1 MGLNHS
7 QLESHFEQRDFKFRG
22 TLDNYMNITH
32 KNWEMKNKCTDD
44 PAVLV
49 TSTVFFV
56 AIA

>member
-1 MGLNHS
+1 MTLN
-7 QLESHFEQRDFKFRG
+7 
-22 TLDNYMNITH
+22 NYMNITY
-32 KNWEMKNKCTDD
+32 KNYKKKNKCTDD

>member
-1 MGLNHS
+1 M
-7 QLESHFEQRDFKFRG
+7 
-22 TLDNYMNITH
+22 TLDNYMNITY
-32 KNWEMKNKCTDD
+32 KNCEMKNKCTDD